1 MFCLLHFIVI
11 AESSAFWLEKKR
23 EVGGLGLLR
32 NEISLS
38 FALLLKLYKIV
49 HTLEIH
55 IQKK

>member
-1 MFCLLHFIVI
+1 MFCILHFIVI
-11 AESSAFWLEKKR
+11 AESSTFWLEKKR

-49 HTLEIH
+49 RTLEIH